1 MRPKLIGVYSGI
13 VALAALLSFVVARG
27 QIGSIAG
34 SSEPRLRA
42 ARAEAQGV
50 AARIEIDAVQLE
62 RWTLQKSQD
71 PRFAEALGRG
81 TADAQGK
88 AARAVCESILN
99 QSRGPG
105 SQVSLCIVTDA
116 TGHIIGRNGSDS
128 ARGDDLG
135 VAFPMLSKVVA
146 DNAVSSDIWS
156 RKDRGEQHLV
166 AIAPVRDP
174 AGKAVAALSLG
185 IPLTDEMS
193 GLGETGE
200 AAVALADRSGQL
212 VAFGNGSEALKEKLR
227 AVPPADVKVAAGA
240 AARDVDGI
248 AVAAQSFHLLEGASG
263 FSVIAAS
270 QGPDLSSL
278 AGLPLTLL
286 GIGLLGILMV
296 VAASAAFG
304 SYIEKPVRELEEGL
318 LAVMNGQTD
327 KRFNLRHDEL
337 GGLGYRIDQLLNA
350 MMGIQEDTTDEDG
363 RVVYSRPPAAMMGD
377 MSALDGN
384 DVAAA
389 LASMPEHAYYQ
400 SLFQDYL
407 RKKQGKGDATDHI
420 TFEVFRDRI
429 RNMEADAKT
438 RTGARVRYRAGVNG
452 SEVVLVAVPLP

>member
-27 QIGSIAG
+27 QIGAVAG

-42 ARAEAQGV
+42 ARSEAQGV
-50 AARIEIDAVQLE
+50 AARIELDAVQLE
-62 RWTLQKSQD
+62 RWATKQSQD
-71 PRFAEALGRG
+71 PRFVEALGRG

-88 AARAVCESILN
+88 AARAVCESLLN
-99 QSRGPG
+99 LSRGPG
-105 SQVSLCIVTDA
+105 SQISLCILTDN
-116 TGHIIGRNGSDS
+116 TGRIIGRNGSDS

-135 VAFPMLSKVVA
+135 GAFPTLTRVVA
-146 DNAVSSDIWS
+146 SNAVSSDIWS
-156 RKDRGEQHLV
+156 RKERGEQHLV
-166 AIAPVRDP
+166 AIAPVRDA

-193 GLGETGE
+193 GLGETGA
-200 AAVALADRSGQL
+200 AAVALSDPSGQL
-212 VAFGNGSEALKEKLR
+212 IAFGNGSETLKAKLR
-227 AVPPADVKVAAGA
+227 AITSGEVKAAAGA
-240 AARDVDGI
+240 APRDVDGI
-248 AVAAQSFHLLEGASG
+248 AVAAQSFHLLEGANG

-270 QGPDLSSL
+270 MGPDLSAL
-278 AGLPLTLL
+278 ASLPLTLL

-296 VAASAAFG
+296 AAASAAFG

-318 LAVMNGQTD
+318 LAIMNGQTD
-327 KRFNLRHDEL
+327 KRFNLSHDEL

-384 DVAAA
+384 DVASA
-389 LASMPEHAYYQ
+389 LAAMPEDAYYQ

-407 RKKQGKGDATDHI
+407 RKKQGKGDNTDHI

-438 RTGARVRYRAGVNG
+438 RSGTRVRYRAGVNG
-452 SEVVLVAVPLP
+452 TEVVLVAVPLP